1 MPQGKELGTF
11 VELSKEEWGEMA
23 LGAIGGEL
31 GLSAR
36 EFFEKRDAGQLEPHP
51 AVPDIMML
59 IKLGGEN
66 ARQELVGFEKMAS
79 GE

>member
-1 MPQGKELGTF
+1 MPQGKEQGTF
-11 VELSKEEWGEMA
+11 VELSKEEWAETA

-36 EFFEKRDAGQLEPHP
+36 EFFEKQDTGQLEPHP

-59 IKLGGEN
+59 LKTRDDY
-66 ARQELVGFEKMAS
+66 RQELLDFEKAAS